1 MKKIYAPHELAQ
13 DMMDCF
19 FHLYQYVACGLG
31 LDIEDE
37 TALAEANDEAVKYA
51 RKKFL
56 ETVKDFENV
65 SPGLEIG
72 WVRNNEEEEET

>member
-1 MKKIYAPHELAQ
+1 MKKIYAPHELAT

-31 LDIEDE
+31 LDVEDE
-37 TALAEANDEAVKYA
+37 AAVAEANNEGSEYA

-56 ETVKDFENV
+56 EAVGDFENTF
-65 SPGLEIG
+65 PGLEIR
-72 WVRNNEEEEET
+72 WVPKEEEEEA

>member
-1 MKKIYAPHELAQ
+1 MKKIYAPHELAT

-31 LDIEDE
+31 LDVEDE
-37 TALAEANDEAVKYA
+37 AAVAEANNEGSEYA

-56 ETVKDFENV
+56 EAVGDFENTF
-65 SPGLEIG
+65 PGLEIR
-72 WVRNNEEEEET
+72 WVPTEEEEEEA

>member
-31 LDIEDE
+31 LDVEDE
-37 TALAEANDEAVKYA
+37 AAVAEAEDEAVKYA

-56 ETVKDFENV
+56 EAVGDFENV
-65 SPGLEIG
+65 FPELEIR
-72 WVRNNEEEEET
+72 WVQNNEEEEEV